1 MMIRGVALIAVLTL
15 SLLAAPRVREAQQ
28 AAKVARIGY
37 LTPGLSTNLNF
48 LEGFRRGLRD
58 RGYFEGRNLV
68 IEIRS
73 AEGKFERLPALVAEL
88 LALKVDVI
96 VTGGTPATLAAK
108 KATSTVP
115 IVFAAAGDPVTSGLV
130 ASLARPGGNVTGLSM
145 LSADLIGKCLE
156 QLKQAV
162 PGVSRVAVLWQPGA
176 VPERT
181 EKETLMAAEVAG
193 LRWECS
199 FNSLRREVRRT
210 STGPSRR

>member
-1 MMIRGVALIAVLTL
+1 MMIRGVALIAVLAL
-15 SLLAAPRVREAQQ
+15 SLLAAPRVGEAQQ

-37 LTPGLSTNLNF
+37 LTPGLPTNLDF

-130 ASLARPGGNVTGLSM
+130 ASLARPGAMSRGCPC
-145 LSADLIGKCLE
+145 SARI
-156 QLKQAV
+156 
-162 PGVSRVAVLWQPGA
+162 
-176 VPERT
+176 
-181 EKETLMAAEVAG
+181 
-193 LRWECS
+193 
-199 FNSLRREVRRT
+199 
-210 STGPSRR
+210 

>member
-1 MMIRGVALIAVLTL
+1 MA
-15 SLLAAPRVREAQQ
+15 
-28 AAKVARIGY
+28 
-37 LTPGLSTNLNF
+37 TNLNF
-48 LEGFRRGLRD
+48 VEGFRRGLRD

-145 LSADLIGKCLE
+145 LSADLIGKRLE

-162 PGVSRVAVLWQPGA
+162 PGGQSGCCPLAARCRPRTHGKGNSEGSRSRGA
-176 VPERT
+176 GAGN
-181 EKETLMAAEVAG
+181 AASI
-193 LRWECS
+193 R
-199 FNSLRREVRRT
+199 
-210 STGPSRR
+210 